1 MKEKST
7 NIDRMPGS
15 ANHLEGLRNER
26 SLVMES
32 QRRRGHS
39 SAGGHGTFEGDKPLS
54 ATPHRSILVKNAP
67 MTCTLVLGIYIAL
80 QYLVFENHEGPNP
93 VCNYDA
99 QYSATAKYVALF
111 SALCFGASFV
121 MQMYLII
128 ADKLYFLKSH
138 MFSVYATAMTVN
150 VIAGTSSYMT
160 YMYDWGGL
168 CKDYFGVVS
177 PAAQWPEWIT
187 TVPFLV
193 YITISID
200 TQKRSLVCSDYVVIF
215 GMALCIAMGWALQ
228 LQLPGDWSAA
238 TLIFANLTILS
249 TIFLVHRAQG
259 DPDRAMPSLGS
270 TMLPFQVYESLP
282 TSSETLP
289 EDVSVYTE
297 RAAKEI
303 STEVRMKTLSY
314 LLFVVF
320 PLFPVIY
327 IAALVGLLDYNW
339 TYIGFQFAGLVAKL
353 LFTALAVR
361 SHSNVLDEIV
371 KLLELE
377 IQPMIQNIIT
387 GEFVSCV
394 CVCVRACFTLTFD
407 PETFFFITKQ
417 YILNNIFCMNSA
429 LDIEDWTKEELS
441 V

>member
-1 MKEKST
+1 LKEKAT
-7 NIDRMPGS
+7 NIDKMSGS
-15 ANHLEGLRNER
+15 AKNQEVFRNER
-26 SLVMES
+26 DLAMEY
-32 QRRRGHS
+32 QGNRGQNS
-39 SAGGHGTFEGDKPLS
+39 PGGQASIEGEPIS
-54 ATPHRSILVKNAP
+54 ATANRSLLVKNAP
-67 MTCTLVLGIYIAL
+67 IACTLVLAIYIAL
-80 QYLVFENHEGPNP
+80 QYLVLVNHEGPNP

-99 QYSATAKYVALF
+99 QYSETAKYVALF
-111 SALCFGASFV
+111 SALCFIASFAI
-121 MQMYLII
+121 QMHLII
-128 ADKLYFLKSH
+128 ADKLYFLRSH
-138 MFSVYATAMTVN
+138 MFSLYATAMTVN

-160 YMYDWGGL
+160 YMYDWGGI

-215 GMALCIAMGWALQ
+215 GMAVCIGMGWALQ
-228 LQLPGDWSAA
+228 LRLPGEWSAA
-238 TLIFANLTILS
+238 TLILANLAILS

-259 DPDRAMPSLGS
+259 DTGRTSSSLRS
-270 TMLPFQVYESLP
+270 TRLRLPFQVYDTLP
-282 TSSETLP
+282 TSSEVLP
-289 EDVSVYTE
+289 EDVSVFTE

-303 STEVRMKTLSY
+303 STEVRIKTLSY

-387 GEFVSCV
+387 GMCYTLDFV
-394 CVCVRACFTLTFD
+394 
-407 PETFFFITKQ
+407 
-417 YILNNIFCMNSA
+417 
-429 LDIEDWTKEELS
+429 
-441 V
+441 